1 MNKQAGEGV
10 PMKRLLFIPLVSLLV
25 FILPGCWDR
34 EDLEDVAFVLVTG
47 LDLDQ
52 DNNLLIYDMVPVY
65 HKEAKEKE
73 IPVKVR
79 SLSLRES
86 RGKID
91 DMFEGVASGRKLQIF
106 LLGKRLL
113 KHEDWFP
120 LLDVLFRDTKNAV
133 TADVVFVNG
142 PVSQVIFSRFPE
154 VPHLS
159 IHLYEMIKSAS
170 KRHETVI
177 TTLHELHRQMYEKGI
192 TPAISDLE
200 LNEKL
205 ELKGTALLNEKG
217 KYVNT
222 LRIQENVLLMIL
234 QKQVKKE
241 LPLTLKLPQMKKGGG
256 GIFDTNVIS
265 FTLVDMKT
273 KIKTAYRDGRFQFDI
288 RIRSYIDLSERE
300 FPFDVK
306 NKSGEL
312 EKMIEKQLNQQ
323 FENLIK
329 KIQKHKIDPIGLGL
343 YARAHE
349 YKEWQKVQDDWGE
362 ALSKADIKINVK
374 VKVKSMGP
382 VK

>member
-1 MNKQAGEGV
+1 
-10 PMKRLLFIPLVSLLV
+10 MKRLLFIPLVSLLV
-25 FILPGCWDR
+25 LILPGCWDR
-34 EDLEDVAFVLVTG
+34 TDLEDVAFVLVTG

-73 IPVKVR
+73 IAVKVR
-79 SLSLRES
+79 ALSLRES
-86 RGKID
+86 RMKID
-91 DMFEGVASGRKLQIF
+91 DMFEGASSGRKLQIV

-113 KHEDWFP
+113 KHKDWFP
-120 LLDVLFRDTKNAV
+120 LLDVLFRDPKNAI

-142 PVSQVIFSRFPE
+142 PVSKVIFSRFPE
-154 VPHLS
+154 IPHLS
-159 IHLYEMIKSAS
+159 IHLYEMINSAS
-170 KRHETVI
+170 KRHETVM
-177 TTLHELHRQMYEKGI
+177 TSLHELHRQMYEKGI

-217 KYVNT
+217 KYVDT

-234 QKQVKKE
+234 QKQIKKE
-241 LPLTLKLPQMKKGGG
+241 LPLTLQLPQMKKSGG

-265 FTLVDMKT
+265 FTLEDMKT
-273 KIKTAYRDGRFQFDI
+273 KIKTAYRYGRFQFDI
-288 RIRSYIDLSERE
+288 RISSYITLSERE
-300 FPFDVK
+300 FPFDVEK
-306 NKSGEL
+306 KSGEL
-312 EKMIEKQLNQQ
+312 EKMIEKQLDQQ
-323 FENLIK
+323 FKNLVK

-374 VKVKSMGP
+374 VKVKNMGP